1 MTATDTPLTRTRP
14 PASSANGTHR
24 SRHPRLRAWVD
35 EIAALT
41 QPDRIHWFEGSDAEW
56 DALTE
61 QLVAAGTFVR
71 LNEDRKPNSFWAAS
85 DPTDVARVEDR
96 TFICSR
102 DPADSGPTNNWVDPD
117 EMKAT
122 LMAVLKA

>member
-14 PASSANGTHR
+14 LASANGSYR

-56 DALTE
+56 LS
-61 QLVAAGTFVR
+61 L
-71 LNEDRKPNSFWAAS
+71 
-85 DPTDVARVEDR
+85 
-96 TFICSR
+96 IHI
-102 DPADSGPTNNWVDPD
+102 
-117 EMKAT
+117 
-122 LMAVLKA
+122 